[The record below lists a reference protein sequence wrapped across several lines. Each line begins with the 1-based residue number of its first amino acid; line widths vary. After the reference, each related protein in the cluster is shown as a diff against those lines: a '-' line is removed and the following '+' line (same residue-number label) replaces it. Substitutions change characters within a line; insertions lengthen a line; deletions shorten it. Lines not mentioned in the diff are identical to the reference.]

1 MRKNLGISQGVG
13 LLVVLLLIAA
23 FGVYYYYSGQQDKRL
38 ADQVYNQ
45 MLTIDGQLDSLKE
58 SAQIIIAHK
67 TLNDQIINIVK
78 QIAPDTYMAY
88 QGQLSSLVSQ
98 IDYNPVTRA
107 KFESAITLLNSVS
120 TNPKQIKR
128 NRKLLNVAARE
139 LKYQHNQEVT
149 AFNQQIASI
158 TSQVSDIRTEISHIH
173 GDKLQKLELAK
184 LNFISKKLKETAHS
198 LASAFYASLVD
209 DVLDTVVAD
218 SAAESN

>member
-1 MRKNLGISQGVG
+1 MRKNLGVSQGIG
-13 LLVVLLLIAA
+13 LLIVLLFIAA

-58 SAQIIIAHK
+58 SAQTIIAHK
-67 TLNDQIINIVK
+67 SLDDQIISTVK
-78 QIAPDTYMAY
+78 QIAPDTYMVN

-98 IDYNPVTRA
+98 IDYNPVTKA
-107 KFESAITLLNSVS
+107 KFESAITFLNSVS
-120 TNPKQIKR
+120 NNPKELKR
-128 NRKLLNVAARE
+128 NLKLLKIAARE

-158 TSQVSDIRTEISHIH
+158 TSQVNNIKTEISHIH
-173 GDKLQKLELAK
+173 GDRLQKLELAK
-184 LNFISKKLKETAHS
+184 LSFISKKLGETAHS
-198 LASAFYASLVD
+198 LSSAFYKNLIGD
-209 DVLDTVVAD
+209 IIDTAVVD